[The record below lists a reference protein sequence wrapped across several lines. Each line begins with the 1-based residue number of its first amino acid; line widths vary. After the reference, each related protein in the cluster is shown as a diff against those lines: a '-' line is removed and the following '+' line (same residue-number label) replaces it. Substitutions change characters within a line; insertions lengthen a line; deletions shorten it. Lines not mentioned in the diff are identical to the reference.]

1 MERSS
6 AYSAL
11 TQNRFF
17 TQHLLRALSQPDPPP
32 KIQSNSSLLRC
43 LNREAESNSLPI
55 TQPAEQRVG
64 DLTTAL
70 AQTLRPTTKEACSQ
84 LTDARAPSTP
94 RKTHSV
100 HSPDRVSLAHCFD
113 P

>member
-1 MERSS
+1 MESSS

-32 KIQSNSSLLRC
+32 KIQSNSLFLRC
-43 LNREAESNSLPI
+43 LNCEAESYSLPI

-70 AQTLRPTTKEACSQ
+70 AQTLRAYDQRGLQSTHRR
-84 LTDARAPSTP
+84 ARAI
-94 RKTHSV
+94 
-100 HSPDRVSLAHCFD
+100 D
-113 P
+113 PTQDAQRT